1 MMVDLQPAAMVST
14 ALPHEDAV
22 ADFVDRVEAADFP
35 EVRRLVLFGS
45 VARGSQGADSDVDIL
60 AVLAEGTDET
70 AIEERLRD
78 LAYEV
83 MLEHG
88 AVFSIHGVSESTLDR
103 RSDHPFF
110 RRALADGE
118 PIYG

>member
-1 MMVDLQPAAMVST
+1 MAST

-22 ADFVDRVEAADFP
+22 ADFVERVETGDFP

-45 VARGSQGADSDVDIL
+45 VARGTHGNDSDVDVL
-60 AVLAEGTDET
+60 AVLAEGADE
-70 AIEERLRD
+70 AAVEERLRD
-78 LAYEV
+78 VAYDV

-88 AVFSIHGVSESTLDR
+88 AVVSIHGVTESTLDR

-110 RRALADGE
+110 KRALAGGE
-118 PIYG
+118 AIYG

>member
-1 MMVDLQPAAMVST
+1 MSAT
-14 ALPHEDAV
+14 TLPHDDAV
-22 ADFVDRVEAADFP
+22 TDFADRVEAAEIP
-35 EVRRLVLFGS
+35 SLQQLVLFGS
-45 VARGSQGADSDVDIL
+45 VAHAEHASDSDIDIL
-60 AVLAEGTDET
+60 AVIDTD
-70 AIEERLRD
+70 ANISVVEEKLRD
-78 LAYEV
+78 LAYDV

-110 RRALADGE
+110 RRVLAEGD